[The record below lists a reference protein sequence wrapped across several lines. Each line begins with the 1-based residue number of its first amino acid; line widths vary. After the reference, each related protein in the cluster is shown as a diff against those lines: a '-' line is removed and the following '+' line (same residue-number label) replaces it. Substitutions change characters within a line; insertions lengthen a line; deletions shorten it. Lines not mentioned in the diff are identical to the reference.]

1 MSQHEQSDQPEGR
14 RGETRAGGGDVHIGT
29 MTGGAVAT
37 GSHGRAVHRA
47 APVGSP
53 SEDVTRELVAAL
65 AMLNE
70 HLRLLTPT
78 EETAGVRS
86 EIETIRADIDRSG
99 TPPASSLERLRAY
112 LEVGTTA
119 VAGLSS
125 ALPVVQAI
133 ERVLG

>member
-1 MSQHEQSDQPEGR
+1 MSRSEQPDQPESR
-14 RGETRAGGGDVHIGT
+14 REERLAGGGDVHIGA

-47 APVGSP
+47 APAGSP

-99 TPPASSLERLRAY
+99 AAPASSLERLRAY

-119 VAGLSS
+119 VSGLAS